1 MHSSILQAYH
11 DSAGA
16 MNITANPQQEHQSQ
30 LKEEK
35 SIQLF
40 LSVPGGLEDVV
51 VCKLPTLLVEAA
63 GKISYRIGSGYL
75 TVNFFVNEESF
86 RASNTTVVTRVIADL
101 VQHPP
106 PCIFAA
112 YVSIGTIAIPRKIFD
127 SSKDLLVYVLGGFR
141 RLQQQEQCGKENDTC
156 SDEPAADLGLSWH
169 EGLSVL
175 GSTPSPLAKRLNLS
189 ISRSGQDPG
198 NLSGVPS
205 MRFRASFDRGDV
217 QHKGVRS
224 QDIAAGLGGVTGKV
238 FSSWSVDLKDYDI
251 EVMGRWIQ
259 EDLEEVDFKL
269 ESPEPASGDNS
280 DGSGVQ
286 CPLECSSNKTSEQGC
301 MPEEIK
307 MQVGMTLPLALSTC
321 PYRFRPMDGRTSLKI
336 EIAYSL
342 LAMANPKPGN
352 VVLDMCSG
360 VGTIPIVGAAHYP
373 ECHFTGLEVV
383 PFNVEKAGE
392 NSKAM
397 IERVNQERLK
407 SGRCDSIS
415 SSPMT
420 KEDPLARCPCLL
432 VGDARAVCWRSK
444 SIDLIISDLP
454 WGQRES
460 SHLSNCKLYPKL
472 VKEIIRLLKVNGR
485 ALLVTGERRLLQRQ
499 LDSPF
504 AKPHLKL
511 LQKREITIGFK
522 VMVFELERV

>member
-1 MHSSILQAYH
+1 QAHYE
-11 DSAGA
+11 STGA
-16 MNITANPQQEHQSQ
+16 MNIVANPQQ
-30 LKEEK
+30 LEEKK

-63 GKISYRIGSGYL
+63 AKISYRIGSGYL
-75 TVNFFVNEESF
+75 TVSFFVNEESF
-86 RASNTTVVTRVIADL
+86 RASNTTIVTRVIADL

-127 SSKDLLVYVLGGFR
+127 SSKDLLAYVLGGFR
-141 RLQQQEQCGKENDTC
+141 KLQQQQEQCGQENNACNDRP
-156 SDEPAADLGLSWH
+156 SVDLGLSWH
-169 EGLSVL
+169 EGLAVL
-175 GSTPSPLAKRLNLS
+175 GSIPSPLAERLDS
-189 ISRSGQDPG
+189 AISRSNRDPG
-198 NLSGVPS
+198 NVGGVPS
-205 MRFRASFDRGDV
+205 IRFRASFDRGDV

-238 FSSWSVDLKDYDI
+238 FSCWSVDLKDYDI

-259 EDLEEVDFKL
+259 EDLKKVDFKL
-269 ESPEPASGDNS
+269 ESPEPALGD
-280 DGSGVQ
+280 DGDKSSAQ
-286 CPLECSSNKTSEQGC
+286 ALLECSSNKTSEQGY
-301 MPEEIK
+301 MSEEIK

-321 PYRFRPMDGRTSLKI
+321 PYRFRPMDGRTSLRI

-352 VVLDMCSG
+352 VVVDMCSG

-373 ECHFTGLEVV
+373 GCFFTGLEVV
-383 PFNVEKAGE
+383 PYNVEKAEE

-397 IERVNQERLK
+397 VERVNQERLR
-407 SGRCDSIS
+407 SGRGKYIYL
-415 SSPMT
+415 SPMT
-420 KEDPLARCPCLL
+420 KVGPLVRSPCLL

-444 SIDLIISDLP
+444 TVDLIISDLP

-485 ALLVTGERRLLQRQ
+485 ALLVTGERKLLQRQ

-504 AKPHLKL
+504 AKPHLKVL
-511 LQKREITIGFK
+511 RKREITIGFK